1 MVNLSTVH
9 EILWFCIDDYER
21 KEHSFTNS
29 KVYKQK
35 MSIFWSSNIYYTFFV
50 TTIRNYLNSKTAFLI
65 SWKVQIKRRQVFQT
79 QTAQKFLLLQ
89 LLYFL
94 FSFLFY
100 NFHPMFPNLFQN
112 SFKIGF
118 AGIVFI
124 LPQLHN
130 LDYLLFFIFG
140 TKRTYFIND

>member
-1 MVNLSTVH
+1 MVNLSTVR

-21 KEHSFTNS
+21 KEHSFTNP

-94 FSFLFY
+94 FSF
-100 NFHPMFPNLFQN
+100 
-112 SFKIGF
+112 SFTIFIRCFRICSKILLKLD
-118 AGIVFI
+118 
-124 LPQLHN
+124 LPGSFLY
-130 LDYLLFFIFG
+130 YLNCI
-140 TKRTYFIND
+140 I